1 MTCMIAWPTWLVW
14 LIGFLYYF
22 YFILF
27 YLITSFLNHISWL
40 FGHEETGRHL
50 FGRRINRI
58 FFKKR
63 FCFQKDSTYIIS
75 MGESVIKGKKIRKES
90 RLQKEG
96 MRGFSSS
103 RFGGFSGEDWYIYV
117 REEREEGILLIVRGG
132 KVQKSRKNEIVARN
146 LPGTLLVLF
155 FLFFLVFPFT
165 FHSRFSGCFREV
177 ILVDWSGHWGPLIYV
192 VESKFPSSLLCYDCV
207 LDFLDSFCK

>member
-1 MTCMIAWPTWLVW
+1 MAYMTCVAYMDFFIFF
-14 LIGFLYYF
+14 I
-22 YFILF
+22 FILF
-27 YLITSFLNHISWL
+27 YLITSFLHHISWL
-40 FGHEETGRHL
+40 FGHEEMGRHL

-103 RFGGFSGEDWYIYV
+103 RFGKFFRGRLTYK
-117 REEREEGILLIVRGG
+117 RERRKGKRKRILLIVRGE
-132 KVQKSRKNEIVARN
+132 KVQQ
-146 LPGTLLVLF
+146 PGTKQLKRR
-155 FLFFLVFPFT
+155 T
-165 FHSRFSGCFREV
+165 CRYASRFLLYHH
-177 ILVDWSGHWGPLIYV
+177 LVSIF
-192 VESKFPSSLLCYDCV
+192 S
-207 LDFLDSFCK
+207 DFFVF